1 MQSHTVSASGGTEA
15 VRYFVAGS
23 YMDQDGT
30 VIGTTF
36 NRSSFRAN
44 LDAQMKKWLKLGMNF
59 SYSKT
64 HERLGLADS
73 DEGIINT
80 ALLSTPDVPIYDLE
94 GHYTSVSR
102 EGVASR
108 INPIAKALDEDN
120 LLDRNNLL
128 GNIYLDIN
136 LMQDL
141 VLHSE
146 YATSLG
152 GSKAER
158 FRPTATYG
166 TWKRTINSD
175 AWQTNSDN
183 YWQLKNYLTYNKE
196 FGLHKA
202 TLMQGQ
208 KQEMVLSLKN
218 TVRKNTKFNVVLVL
232 KTDMYAP
239 VDSIVRSFMLKPGAS
254 LSANVPFYLPAP
266 GFYRCTLFVEKEG
279 IIGKVEKFNIGY
291 EPEKIVS
298 PVDAKPDFEAF
309 WKQSL
314 VELKKVNPEYRMELI
329 PERSTGARNVYHVWM
344 KSFGELTIEGFYAV
358 PKTPGKYP
366 AIIYYMGYG
375 SEPWYPH
382 TDGEPGFASFV
393 LSVRG
398 QGIQKAIQK
407 DFWGDWL
414 IWGLDSKGNYYYR
427 GAFMDLVRGVDFL
440 VSRPEVDADRIVA
453 EGGSQGGAFTLA
465 ACALDHRIKAAAPA
479 VPFLSDYRDY
489 FRIVSW
495 PRSAFETYLALHPEK
510 TWEQVYDILTYF
522 DIKNLAGWIQCPIF
536 MAAGLQ
542 DEVCPNRTNFA
553 SYNLIRSEKQY
564 RIYREQGHGTPVEW
578 NDLHMDFFKKKLGM

>member
-1 MQSHTVSASGGTEA
+1 
-15 VRYFVAGS
+15 
-23 YMDQDGT
+23 
-30 VIGTTF
+30 
-36 NRSSFRAN
+36 
-44 LDAQMKKWLKLGMNF
+44 MKRIL
-59 SYSKT
+59 
-64 HERLGLADS
+64 
-73 DEGIINT
+73 I
-80 ALLSTPDVPIYDLE
+80 LLSVACLLNVGKTFQVQAQSSELARPL
-94 GHYTSVSR
+94 SV
-102 EGVASR
+102 
-108 INPIAKALDEDN
+108 
-120 LLDRNNLL
+120 
-128 GNIYLDIN
+128 
-136 LMQDL
+136 
-141 VLHSE
+141 
-146 YATSLG
+146 T
-152 GSKAER
+152 
-158 FRPTATYG
+158 
-166 TWKRTINSD
+166 D
-175 AWQTNSDN
+175 AIKLQWDFPADQ
-183 YWQLKNYLTYNKE
+183 WV
-196 FGLHKA
+196 F
-202 TLMQGQ
+202 MQGQ